1 MADDHRYDWLED
13 WLDDDAAER
22 LLRGEPAA
30 VGDAEPT
37 AAPPVSPVP
46 PPSLV
51 SPVPPEAE
59 PLLAALRSLT
69 PAPAAQDG
77 PLPGEEAALAAFRS
91 ARAASPAVSPTR
103 VDSAGAAGSA
113 VRLGPPAAARAVL
126 RKWRPV
132 KVALAMAVAGCTLG
146 GVAVAAGTGMLPAPF
161 GRAGGEPASSASV
174 SALGDESAPT
184 AGPTGGPGAT
194 PSHGRD
200 GSPSP
205 GGAPSASATPGA
217 GRSPGGTGRPEAP
230 SATPHRADTPDQNG
244 DTGRNGKD
252 PGKDQGSGADK
263 GDKGDTTLTARLCR
277 DYLAAQQRR
286 GKSVAEDDLRVLE
299 RTLGI
304 GRAAV
309 TAGCER
315 LLGGGR
321 LTGGTG
327 NDGDP
332 RRTDPTRKQSRLLPP
347 ARGTAPLVLPG
358 LLPAPGVTLSDPTA
372 L

>member
-1 MADDHRYDWLED
+1 
-13 WLDDDAAER
+13 
-22 LLRGEPAA
+22 
-30 VGDAEPT
+30 
-37 AAPPVSPVP
+37 
-46 PPSLV
+46 
-51 SPVPPEAE
+51 
-59 PLLAALRSLT
+59 
-69 PAPAAQDG
+69 
-77 PLPGEEAALAAFRS
+77 
-91 ARAASPAVSPTR
+91 
-103 VDSAGAAGSA
+103 
-113 VRLGPPAAARAVL
+113 
-126 RKWRPV
+126 
-132 KVALAMAVAGCTLG
+132 MAVAGCTLG

-194 PSHGRD
+194 PRTAGTAARRPAAPLRVRDPGR
-200 GSPSP
+200 GPEP
-205 GGAPSASATPGA
+205 RRHRQA
-217 GRSPGGTGRPEAP
+217 RSPLRD
-230 SATPHRADTPDQNG
+230 PHRADTPDQNG